1 MKTKV
6 EEPPEPLPDPE
17 RIDAVWLERQ
27 GDISA
32 AGLAEVSGLSLAE
45 LRELVAYGALAP
57 KNPDEAE
64 WMFGAPC
71 VVTVRIASRMRRD
84 FDLDV
89 QGLALALSLIGRIH
103 QLEAE
108 LRQLR
113 VLMPHRSY

>member
-6 EEPPEPLPDPE
+6 EEPPEPLLDPD
-17 RIDAVWLERQ
+17 RIDAVWLEKQ
-27 GDISA
+27 GDLSV
-32 AGLAEVSGLSLAE
+32 AGLAELSGLSPAD
-45 LRELVAYGALAP
+45 LRELVGYGALAP
-57 KNPDEAE
+57 KNPDEPE
-64 WMFGAPC
+64 WMFAAQC

-113 VLMPHRSY
+113 VLIPHRSY